1 MGRIAAACGRGRG
14 MLTDFTLVI
23 SSAPGRGLHRAA
35 ELARTH
41 GGKIGIAVQTLARAM
56 KLRRR
61 YRDLEILP
69 LWQLPGRIYWD
80 IAILED
86 GHKMSG
92 WASRQFFRRLK
103 DTTARL
109 CTLMAVGAPSAH
121 LLKPLHIFVF
131 TALNARGLSCLCGPG
146 HKLIADPHG
155 LLPKLKLPVGH
166 DTKAAWTRLN
176 HPCLP
181 LIDGS
186 WEPYLFRYCH

>member
-1 MGRIAAACGRGRG
+1 

-92 WASRQFFRRLK
+92 WASRPFFRRLK
-103 DTTARL
+103 DTTAQVIITADLGKAGSRSWVRRL
-109 CTLMAVGAPSAH
+109 MREDVSLVRLDGKPGIREAQAHKARQIRLQSSQSLAPAAPS
-121 LLKPLHIFVF
+121 P
-131 TALNARGLSCLCGPG
+131 R
-146 HKLIADPHG
+146 
-155 LLPKLKLPVGH
+155 
-166 DTKAAWTRLN
+166 
-176 HPCLP
+176 
-181 LIDGS
+181 
-186 WEPYLFRYCH
+186 